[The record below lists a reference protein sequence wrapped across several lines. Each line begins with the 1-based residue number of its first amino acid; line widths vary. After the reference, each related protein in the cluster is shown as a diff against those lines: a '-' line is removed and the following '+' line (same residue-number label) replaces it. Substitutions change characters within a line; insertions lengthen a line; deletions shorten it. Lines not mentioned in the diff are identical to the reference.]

1 MSEFFELCKSY
12 DDIGRA
18 LAALKKG
25 KASIQLI
32 LPDEDMNMEDHFPE
46 MREKMA
52 NYLAVYWIDLRRQ
65 IRDQL
70 GADEAEQ
77 LIDNATEGISN
88 GKLDN

>member
-1 MSEFFELCKSY
+1 MDNGIFEHYALV
-12 DDIGRA
+12 GRIRA
-18 LAALKKG
+18 DLIEG
-25 KASIQLI
+25 KASLQIIGPAGDVEMSEIFPDYEEDLI
-32 LPDEDMNMEDHFPE
+32 RKLD
-46 MREKMA
+46 
-52 NYLAVYWIDLRRQ
+52 VYWIDLRRQ

>member
-1 MSEFFELCKSY
+1 MDKTIFDQYVLV
-12 DDIGRA
+12 GRIRA
-18 LAALKKG
+18 DLIDG
-25 KASIQLI
+25 KASLQII
-32 LPDEDMNMEDHFPE
+32 GPAGDVEMSNVYENYDEKVIRDLD
-46 MREKMA
+46 
-52 NYLAVYWIDLRRQ
+52 VYWMDLRRQ

>member
-1 MSEFFELCKSY
+1 MDKTVFEQYALV
-12 DDIGRA
+12 GRVRA
-18 LAALKKG
+18 DLIEG
-25 KASIQLI
+25 KASLQII
-32 LPDEDMNMEDHFPE
+32 GPAGDVEMSDMFPDYE
-46 MREKMA
+46 EKVIRD
-52 NYLAVYWIDLRRQ
+52 LDVYWMDLRRQ

>member
-1 MSEFFELCKSY
+1 MDKAIFEQYALV
-12 DDIGRA
+12 GRVRA
-18 LAALKKG
+18 DLIEGKAALQIIG
-25 KASIQLI
+25 PAGDVDMSDMF
-32 LPDEDMNMEDHFPE
+32 PDYE
-46 MREKMA
+46 EKVIRD
-52 NYLAVYWIDLRRQ
+52 LDVYWMDLRRQ

>member
-1 MSEFFELCKSY
+1 MDKAIFDHY
-12 DDIGRA
+12 AIVGRLRA
-18 LAALKKG
+18 DLIEG
-25 KASIQLI
+25 KASVQIVGPAGDVEISDLFPDYEEKVISI
-32 LPDEDMNMEDHFPE
+32 LN
-46 MREKMA
+46 
-52 NYLAVYWIDLRRQ
+52 VYWMDLRRQ